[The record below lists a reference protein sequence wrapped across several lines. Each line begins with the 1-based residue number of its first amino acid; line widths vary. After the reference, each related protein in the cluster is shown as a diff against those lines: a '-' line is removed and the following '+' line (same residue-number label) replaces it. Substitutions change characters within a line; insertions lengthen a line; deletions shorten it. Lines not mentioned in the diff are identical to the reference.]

1 MTCDPHDVA
10 VKKTL
15 LLNCGNTCR
24 AEIEMCRDKNQV
36 EAEEEKKAQL
46 VVRHPLILLLEC
58 LQIGRSPEL
67 VPFHLIASLRA
78 A

>member
-24 AEIEMCRDKNQV
+24 AQIEMCKNKDPQ
-36 EAEEEKKAQL
+36 EAEDEKKAQL
-46 VVRHPLILLLEC
+46 LVRIHPH
-58 LQIGRSPEL
+58 S
-67 VPFHLIASLRA
+67 
-78 A
+78 